1 MAAIFLMTFQNIFFM
16 KIYEFGKKS
25 LKPVPKGP
33 INNVPAL
40 VQILAWRRT
49 GDNPLF
55 EPMMV
60 SLLMHMGH
68 STSMSQPS
76 TIRKASLQASLQT
89 LLLHEYMHTY
99 MLTQLERGC
108 NTSYRSMQH
117 SQFGNI
123 FVMALTAP
131 HHIPWIWRF
140 VLRCSGVDRWQ
151 WFARFIYRSIYSIC
165 VLLWNF

>member
-1 MAAIFLMTFQNIFFM
+1 MAAIFLMTFRNDFFLM
-16 KIYEFGKKS
+16 KINLENKS

-49 GDNPLF
+49 GDKPLF

-60 SLLMHMGH
+60 SLLTHMRH
-68 STSMSQPS
+68 LASTSQPS

-89 LLLHEYMHTY
+89 LLLHEYVHTY
-99 MLTQLERGC
+99 MLTHLERGC

-123 FVMALTAP
+123 FVMAITAP

-140 VLRCSGVDRWQ
+140 VVRCSGVEWYQ
-151 WFARFIYRSIYSIC
+151 
-165 VLLWNF
+165 LLEDFCHDILPM